1 MLLEELLMP
10 RFFAFTL
17 ILLRISGLMLAAP
30 VFSNS
35 TVPVNIRILFTL
47 TLSIMI
53 APLLLANG
61 TAVALPASVLD
72 YVWIAAGEL
81 GLGLALGL
89 GVMTI
94 LSGLQMGGQL
104 IDQQAGT
111 GLGEVLNPDLDTSGT
126 LVGMLVFLMGTTIF
140 LLLEPWGGHL
150 LMLSALL
157 DTFQTFPLGGA
168 YVPVSTIEFLRDLI
182 HHSLVLGIQIAA
194 PVIAALMMVEL
205 ALGFLS
211 RTVPQVNVLVVG
223 FAIRG
228 LVGMLIMIVAFSGL
242 GEFVADRVSMTI
254 DGITQSFEPSG

>member
-1 MLLEELLMP
+1 MFLEELFLP
-10 RFFAFTL
+10 RFYAFTL
-17 ILLRISGLMLAAP
+17 VLVRVSGLMLAGP
-30 VFSNS
+30 LFSNAV
-35 TVPVNIRILFTL
+35 VPINVRVLLVL
-47 TLSIMI
+47 TLSVMI
-53 APLLLANG
+53 APLLLAAG
-61 TAVALPASVLD
+61 PLPDMPTSVLD
-72 YVWIAAGEL
+72 YAWIAAGEL

-111 GLGEVLNPDLDTSGT
+111 GLGEVLNPDLDSSGT
-126 LVGMLVFLMGTTIF
+126 LTGMLVYLMGTTIF

-157 DTFQTFPLGGA
+157 ETFDTFPLGGA
-168 YVPVSTIEFLRDLI
+168 SVPVSTIEFLRDLV
-182 HHSLVLGIQIAA
+182 HHSLVLGIQLAA
-194 PVIAALMMVEL
+194 PVLAAMMMVEL

-223 FAIRG
+223 FVIRG
-228 LVGMLIMIVAFSGL
+228 LVSLLIMVVAFSGL

-254 DGITQSFEPSG
+254 DGITSTFQPSG